1 MMLRGTCQACRQK
14 YKVLKSL
21 IVLTKELG
29 EQRFFLCAE
38 CHLKRARHP
47 GSIRALVKDCQD
59 SRLDDVEQTDLFDV
73 C

>member
-1 MMLRGTCQACRQK
+1 MMLRGTCQACRTR

-21 IVLTKELG
+21 VVLTKELG

-47 GSIRALVKDCQD
+47 GSIRALIKDLQD
-59 SRLDDVEQTDLFDV
+59 SHLEDVEQTDLFDV